1 MTTFHYVYVLQSLK
15 DGDFYTGYT
24 CDLRRRLEEHH
35 AGAVR
40 STAHR
45 LPVELIY
52 YEACR
57 SQADAA
63 KREKYLKS
71 AWGKRYIKG
80 RLEAYLTG
88 FTP

>member
-1 MTTFHYVYVLQSLK
+1 MDNFHYVYVLRSLK

-24 CDLRRRLEEHH
+24 SDLRRRLREHRS
-35 AGAVR
+35 GTVR
-40 STAHR
+40 STMNR
-45 LPVELIY
+45 LPVELVY

-57 SQADAA
+57 SQADAT

-80 RLEAYLTG
+80 RLEVYLTG
-88 FTP
+88 